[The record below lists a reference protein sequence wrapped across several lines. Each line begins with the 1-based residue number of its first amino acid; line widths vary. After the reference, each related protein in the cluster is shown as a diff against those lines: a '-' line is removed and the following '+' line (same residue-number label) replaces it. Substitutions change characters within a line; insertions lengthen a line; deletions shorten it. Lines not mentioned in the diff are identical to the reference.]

1 MTVSVSCAQRI
12 VQLSSVV
19 MNVSEIVR
27 TLGGPVLLSR
37 HLGIRSQAVSLWIRK
52 NRIPA
57 ERVPDLER
65 IAREV
70 GADVRA
76 EQMRPDVNWGVLRS
90 EA

>member
-1 MTVSVSCAQRI
+1 
-12 VQLSSVV
+12 